1 MLCLKYGFNFIPVS
15 KVQEPPS
22 WVLKPSD
29 VQGIETE
36 KAEFKCQALGS
47 PHPSY
52 TWVDREGI
60 DATDKEGMTIINLRN
75 QTIKAYFSRMEI
87 RSKHWNPNCIS
98 AGKKRCRAVY
108 MYC

>member
-1 MLCLKYGFNFIPVS
+1 MDLILFSVCN
-15 KVQEPPS
+15 VQEPPS
-22 WVLKPSD
+22 WVLKPLD

-36 KAEFKCQALGS
+36 KAEFKCQALGT

-52 TWVDREGI
+52 TWVDTEGT
-60 DATDKEGMTIINLRN
+60 DAIDKEGIRSINYRI
-75 QTIKAYFSRMEI
+75 QTIKAYLSRMEI
-87 RSKHWNPNCIS
+87 GSKHWNLNSIS

>member
-1 MLCLKYGFNFIPVS
+1 MDFILLSVC

-22 WVLKPSD
+22 WVLKPYD

-47 PHPSY
+47 PHPTY

-60 DATDKEGMTIINLRN
+60 DATDKEGMGIINSYILFYQILLIQDGN
-75 QTIKAYFSRMEI
+75 WKQTLE
-87 RSKHWNPNCIS
+87 H
-98 AGKKRCRAVY
+98 
-108 MYC
+108 